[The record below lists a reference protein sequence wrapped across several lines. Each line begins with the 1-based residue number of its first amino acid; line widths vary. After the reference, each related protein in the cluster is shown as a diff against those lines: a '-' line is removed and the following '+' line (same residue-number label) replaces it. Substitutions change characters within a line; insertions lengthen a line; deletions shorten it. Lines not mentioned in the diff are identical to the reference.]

1 MEESEQAKREWAGRE
16 GERKSE
22 SEEGRDQ
29 GRTGSGAARESMRRY
44 NTSTCTTPA
53 NRYPRL
59 LSTRMTCTP
68 TGSLYTNMDKHVHLL
83 SELPGVLKCVCVCDM
98 GCVCVIW
105 GACVYL

>member
-1 MEESEQAKREWAGRE
+1 
-16 GERKSE
+16 
-22 SEEGRDQ
+22 
-29 GRTGSGAARESMRRY
+29 MRRY